1 MKDDKDT
8 IQVMKRVD
16 QLMKSK
22 GLTRKPG
29 RPKGSKNKVH
39 PDFPI
44 TTKDMSK
51 MSKIAVDQARD
62 KELDKL
68 NNLVARQDDQ
78 IIQMCDDIAQGKKE
92 IESLNEEISL
102 LQTRID
108 NYRQII
114 MTLMEVTE

>member
-1 MKDDKDT
+1 MK
-8 IQVMKRVD
+8 QVD

-29 RPKGSKNKVH
+29 RPKGSTNKVK
-39 PDFPI
+39 FPLDDKQI
-44 TTKDMSK
+44 KTIYK
-51 MSKIAVDQARD
+51 D
-62 KELDKL
+62 KELDRLKA
-68 NNLVARQDDQ
+68 LVSRQDDQ

>member
-1 MKDDKDT
+1 MT
-8 IQVMKRVD
+8 NKRPV
-16 QLMKSK
+16 
-22 GLTRKPG
+22 G
-29 RPKGSKNKVH
+29 RPKGSKNK
-39 PDFPI
+39 PKFPVP
-44 TTKDMSK
+44 KGKKLSFDELNKASE
-51 MSKIAVDQARD
+51 IAGLKA
-62 KELDKL
+62 
-68 NNLVARQDDQ
+68 LVSRQDDQ